1 MDFKTEDYL
10 TLTDIEL
17 LVNEPNPHKKAALI
31 AKSLKN
37 YCCVH
42 QNKLYLL
49 QKNTTYKQTTMTF
62 ENILSKTTELI
73 GLSFDNLHVNDQ
85 RLIKIDY
92 SKTYKSIFTNADIK
106 KYYEQLLLNL
116 CNDDIQFDTTLCEL
130 HFNNGYID
138 LKTHEFKQRDI
149 KKHFISKYINR
160 DYIKSTPANRATVMK
175 LIEKIYP
182 DKKDLEC
189 LIHILG
195 SSLSGL
201 TLADQEIVFLLGQ
214 GNSGKST
221 IMKTTS
227 LSIECYFKE
236 LQSNVFSQGNSKIDK
251 ILNSYCNDSQVR
263 ISWINEMEGKK
274 IDDTLFKKFCEG
286 ELQTTK
292 LFKENQHLVKHY
304 SKCMVTSNEMPNFRV
319 DTGMTKRIKAYT
331 HQSKFVKSANEV
343 NESEHIYLED
353 SNFLFKMN
361 NETMLN
367 AWIDILAAACKLY
380 IAGQKTV
387 FTDNFK
393 DTKSDI
399 LSGNDF
405 FQDFIDSSLIVT
417 TIDKERISKESMRK
431 SFLAKYPDKHMT
443 VSQVMT
449 SLRDKGLVYNSKYRC
464 NNVQGC
470 YVGVKYRNGFVDED
484 EDEYKSDP
492 LDRGTDE
499 QNTIKMLQEEI
510 KQLKAQMAGMKPIK
524 HKKDKKDKS
533 KTNTVVI
540 VEDTTEENDDDDNC
554 SGLEMII
561 DEIEV

>member
-1 MDFKTEDYL
+1 MDFKTCDYL
-10 TLTDIEL
+10 TLTNIETL
-17 LVNEPNPHKKAALI
+17 INEPNPHKKAALI
-31 AKSLKN
+31 ANKLKN
-37 YCCVH
+37 YCCLH
-42 QNKLYLL
+42 QTKLFVL
-49 QKNTTYKQTTMTF
+49 QKNTTYKQSTMTF

-73 GLSFDNLHVNDQ
+73 GLSYDNLHQNDQ
-85 RLIKIDY
+85 RLIKSEH
-92 SKTYKSIFTNADIK
+92 SKTYKSIFTNADVK
-106 KYYEQLLLNL
+106 KYYEELLLNL
-116 CNDDIQFDTTLCEL
+116 CNDDIQFDTTLCEI

-138 LKTHEFKQRDI
+138 LKTNEFKQRDI
-149 KKHFISKYINR
+149 SKHYVSKYINR
-160 DYIKSTPANRATVMK
+160 DYVQSASENRASVIK
-175 LIEKIYP
+175 LIKKIYP
-182 DKKDLEC
+182 DKKDLDC
-189 LIHILG
+189 LIHIIG

-201 TLADQEIVFLLGQ
+201 TLSDQEIVFLLGQ

-292 LFKENQHLVKHY
+292 LFKENQHLVKHF

-319 DTGMTKRIKAYT
+319 DTGMTRRIKAYT
-331 HQSKFVKSANEV
+331 HQSKFVKTKDEV
-343 NESEHIYLED
+343 KESENIYLED
-353 SNFLFKMN
+353 SNFLSKMN
-361 NETMLN
+361 NDIMLN

-399 LSGNDF
+399 MSGNDF

-417 TIDKERISKESMRK
+417 NVDKERISKDHMRGA
-431 SFLAKYPDKHMT
+431 FLNKYPDKHMT

-449 SLRDKGLVYNSKYRC
+449 SLRDKGIVYNSKYRC
-464 NNVQGC
+464 DNVQGC
-470 YVGVKYRNGFVDED
+470 YVGIKFRERNAFVDD
-484 EDEYKSDP
+484 DDDDP
-492 LDRGTDE
+492 LDHGLEE
-499 QNTIKMLQEEI
+499 QNTIKQLREEI
-510 KQLKAQMAGMKPIK
+510 KLLKAQMTKIESIKPKKTKTKNKTK
-524 HKKDKKDKS
+524 HVE
-533 KTNTVVI
+533 VVADI
-540 VEDTTEENDDDDNC
+540 LEENDEDENC
-554 SGLEMII
+554 SGLEMIM
-561 DEIEV
+561 EYF